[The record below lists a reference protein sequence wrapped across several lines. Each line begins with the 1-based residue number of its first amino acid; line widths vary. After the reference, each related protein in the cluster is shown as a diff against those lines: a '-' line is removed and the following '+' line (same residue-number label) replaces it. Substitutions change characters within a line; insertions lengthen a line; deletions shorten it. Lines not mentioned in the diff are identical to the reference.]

1 MGIIPADVKLPPRE
15 AGDPSWNSLTDQQKR
30 VYARFMAT
38 YAGYIEH
45 SDAQIDKV
53 LAYLKAAGIDKDTHK
68 MNTPFDQDRWQLFN
82 VKDGPT
88 ESTDLA
94 QKYPKKLQEMKDL
107 CQKEAEK
114 YGDLLMEETQFSR
127 GFADAFLD

>member
-1 MGIIPADVKLPPRE
+1 LGIIPA
-15 AGDPSWNSLTDQQKR
+15 
-30 VYARFMAT
+30 
-38 YAGYIEH
+38 
-45 SDAQIDKV
+45 
-53 LAYLKAAGIDKDTHK
+53 
-68 MNTPFDQDRWQLFN
+68 DQDRWQLFN
-82 VKDGPT
+82 VKDDPT